1 MATDVRQ
8 LDSLG
13 RMILPI
19 EMRKYLRLSAGDRI
33 DVDFRVDEDGIPCI
47 LLRPHDAKSTALL
60 LLDRLRDEAQNS
72 GIEDKDTILFLIERL
87 QVVFSRCQSFPGE
100 SPD

>member
-33 DVDFRVDEDGIPCI
+33 DVDCRVDEDGIPCI

-72 GIEDKDTILFLIERL
+72 GIEDRDTILFLIERL